1 MLLLI
6 SKTTKIKSISK
17 TAGLTESSDFIDGE
31 FQGVTTVR
39 KATVPLN
46 KPDFQM
52 AFKKKGDGDKNK

>member
-6 SKTTKIKSISK
+6 SKRTKIKSILK
-17 TAGLTESSDFIDGE
+17 TARLTESSALIDRE
-31 FQGVTTVR
+31 FQGVTAIR

-52 AFKKKGDGDKNK
+52 AFKKKGVGDKNK